1 MSLPTHGA
9 NPHYLYE
16 ALGIEMPVELIDFS
30 ANINPLGP
38 PASLAENWSSFYSS
52 IIHYP
57 DPHAAQLTKKVAV
70 KEGLPESCVLIGNG
84 GAEIITLVGRM
95 LAGKKV
101 LIIQPAF
108 AEYAEACLASGCE
121 VSFYELQEPNWELE
135 LEPLRPLLRQH
146 DAVFLCTPNNPTGI
160 SFSEEVVRELVKES
174 EKAGCMVIID
184 EAFYDFTDD
193 AFTYASLVG
202 TNEHVVILRSLTKMF
217 AIPGLRLGYL
227 LASGALVKQMK
238 TYKPHWSVNAIALAA
253 GQLCIGE
260 EEYMERTRAYIRKQK
275 QRLFSFFSENG
286 FQVSNSAINF
296 YLVKDRGAENSVE
309 LLPFL
314 LKKGIIPRHTYNF
327 PGLDGRWLRFAVK
340 SEKDN
345 TMLMEALRQWRDLH
359 STL

>member
-16 ALGIEMPVELIDFS
+16 ALGIEMPLHCIDFS

-38 PASLAENWSSFYSS
+38 PTSLEKNWSNFFSS
-52 IIHYP
+52 ITYYP
-57 DPHAAQLTKKVAV
+57 DPHAVQLTKRLAE
-70 KEGLPESCVLIGNG
+70 KESVPESSILIGNG
-84 GAEIITLVGRM
+84 GAEMITLVGRL
-95 LAGKKV
+95 LADKKV

-108 AEYAEACLASGCE
+108 AEYAESCQAAGCE
-121 VSFYELQEPNWELE
+121 VSFYQLQAPNWEIN
-135 LEPLRPLLRQH
+135 LEPLRPLLQKN

-160 SFSEEVVRELVKES
+160 SFPQEVVHELIRECKKQDCIIV
-174 EKAGCMVIID
+174 ID

-193 AFTYASLVG
+193 AFTYASLV
-202 TNEHVVILRSLTKMF
+202 TNNEHVVILRSLTKIF

-227 LASGALVKQMK
+227 LADEALVQRLK

-260 EEYMERTRAYIRKQK
+260 DTYIEQTRAYIREQK
-275 QRLFSFFSENG
+275 QRLFIFFEEYG
-286 FQVSNSAINF
+286 FEVSNSAINF
-296 YLVKDRGAENSVE
+296 YLLKDRGAGDASD
-309 LLPFL
+309 LLSFL
-314 LKKGIIPRHTYNF
+314 LKRGIIPRHTYNF

-340 SEKDN
+340 SEEDN
-345 TMLMEALRQWRDLH
+345 MVLMGALRQWRDQH

>member
-1 MSLPTHGA
+1 LSLPTHGA

-16 ALGIEMPVELIDFS
+16 ALGMEMPAARIDFS

-38 PASLAENWSSFYSS
+38 PASLAEHWPSFYNS

-57 DPHAAQLTKKVAV
+57 DPYAVELTKKVAA

-95 LAGKKV
+95 LAEKKV

-108 AEYAEACLASGCE
+108 AEYAEACHASGCE
-121 VSFYELQEPNWELE
+121 VSFYKLQEPNWELE
-135 LEPLRPLLRQH
+135 LEPLRPLLQQH

-160 SFSEEVVRELVKES
+160 SFSEEAVQALVEES
-174 EKAGCMVIID
+174 ERAGCMVIID

-193 AFTYASLVG
+193 AFTYASLVAE
-202 TNEHVVILRSLTKMF
+202 NEHVIILRSLTKMF

-227 LASGALVKQMK
+227 LANEEFVGQMK
-238 TYKPHWSVNAIALAA
+238 VYKPHWSVNAIALAA
-253 GQLCIGE
+253 GQLCIE
-260 EEYMERTRAYIRKQK
+260 EEAYMEQTRAYIRKQK
-275 QRLFSFFSENG
+275 QRLFAFFAEHG
-286 FQVSNSAINF
+286 FQISNSSINF
-296 YLVKDRGAENSVE
+296 YLLKDRGAEDSAE
-309 LLPFL
+309 LLEFL

-340 SEKDN
+340 SEQDN
-345 TMLMEALRQWRDLH
+345 TVLMEALRQWRNLH